1 MGVAVARLTITTLY
15 WQALRQRRAFNA
27 AAGRIEKTNESWPG
41 FPGLP
46 SLKWVPGKTFWE
58 NKGDRRHVDHI
69 TRRVPVGL

>member
-1 MGVAVARLTITTLY
+1 MGVAVAKLTITTLY

-27 AAGRIEKTNESWPG
+27 AAGRIKKNESWPE